1 MKKHLVVNILVSLAF
16 IISGPLLDKCSD
28 WADSFS
34 LGAEMVLGMSLPVI
48 LAFFVLFAVVQ
59 AKEDGHNDEHQAYA
73 DKQRPLCIPKQ
84 KAPTRR
90 NE

>member
-34 LGAEMVLGMSLPVI
+34 LGAEMVLGMLTP
-48 LAFFVLFAVVQ
+48 LLFGFFVDFGIRWQRRQPIVYTWTKLNLFVEA
-59 AKEDGHNDEHQAYA
+59 
-73 DKQRPLCIPKQ
+73 
-84 KAPTRR
+84 
-90 NE
+90 